1 VNRETE
7 KAAKEQS
14 GAGPQIVDLRGRVP
28 AMTDDA
34 LATLLGNAQRLIESG
49 SKRQQAS
56 AADLMPV
63 LEAEIAARRAVKDEA
78 AATKKAA
85 AAKKS
90 AKKQA
95 APAGD

>member
-1 VNRETE
+1 MNRETE
-7 KAAKEQS
+7 KAAREQS
-14 GAGPQIVDLRGRVP
+14 GAGPQIVDLRERVP
-28 AMTDDA
+28 EMTDDA
-34 LATLLGNAQRLIESG
+34 LATLFVNAQRLIESG

-63 LEAEIAARRAVKDEA
+63 LEAEIAARRAVKDEL

-90 AKKQA
+90 AKKQG
-95 APAGD
+95 APASG

>member
-34 LATLLGNAQRLIESG
+34 LATLFGNAQRLIESG